1 MTTGMRRIFTD
12 MVPYVAV
19 AAGGGLMRQEEATI
33 FHEFII
39 GNPGTFE
46 ALRWRIAKRF
56 YRKGL
61 TSIYFHDMK
70 MTKTGHQ
77 ALLAEAIGSHRNAHI
92 LEFAAGEL
100 AHENKPE
107 ALKPPTD
114 TTDRVIR
121 GHKQNLHRLCVLLHW
136 KCPESLLM

>member
-70 MTKTGHQ
+70 MVGCTP
-77 ALLAEAIGSHRNAHI
+77 IFCSHVSVVH
-92 LEFAAGEL
+92 
-100 AHENKPE
+100 
-107 ALKPPTD
+107 
-114 TTDRVIR
+114 
-121 GHKQNLHRLCVLLHW
+121 CV
-136 KCPESLLM
+136 S